1 MKMLIVDDDFI
12 SRNLLQE
19 VLKDYGSTHI
29 AANGKE
35 AVKAV
40 RAAMASG
47 KPYNLICLDIMMPE
61 MDGQQA
67 LKQIRNLEEAEGINS
82 TNGAKIIMTTAL
94 GDAKNAIASFKSLCD
109 GYVVKPIDVDKLLGE
124 LRKHKLIK

>member
-1 MKMLIVDDDFI
+1 MKILIVDDDFI

-19 VLKDYGSTHI
+19 VLKDYGSTHF

-40 RAAMASG
+40 RAAMVSG

-67 LKQIRNLEEAEGINS
+67 LKQIRNLEEAEGITS

-94 GDAKNAIASFKSLCD
+94 GDPKNAITSFKSLCD
-109 GYVVKPIDVDKLLGE
+109 GYVVKPIDVNKLLRE